1 MSRTEAG
8 EWRSGRTENGRDT
21 THDAFVDA
29 LIETLKPVV
38 TGLGATLGPFCEVV
52 LHDFRRPDA
61 SIVAISGSLTSR
73 HVGGAMSEIG
83 LGLLAEGDKAQD
95 KIGYVVRT
103 ANGRT
108 VRSSTML
115 LRDAAGGVLGA
126 LCVNLDITE
135 LRLALN
141 TLTTLLG
148 DTEPLPSAATVF
160 SDDIGQIIETV
171 IIQEEQRLGR
181 VLSHDTRLGRLE
193 VIKALDG
200 RGVFNLPRAANEV
213 AEHLSV
219 SRATVYADLNTIRG
233 FETAEPGGEHDAEGP
248 GHSDQP

>member
-1 MSRTEAG
+1 MSGTEAG
-8 EWRSGRTENGRDT
+8 EWHRSHAEESRDGAR
-21 THDAFVDA
+21 DGFADA
-29 LIETLKPVV
+29 LMETLKPVV
-38 TGLGATLGPFCEVV
+38 AGLGATLGPFCEVV

-61 SIVAISGSLTSR
+61 SIVAIAGSVTSR

-83 LGLLAEGDKAQD
+83 LGLLAEGDRAQD

-115 LRDAAGGVLGA
+115 LRDGAGSVLGA
-126 LCVNLDITE
+126 LCVNLDVTE
-135 LRLALN
+135 LRGAMN
-141 TLTTLLG
+141 TLTSLLG
-148 DTEPLPSAATVF
+148 ETGPLPSAATVF

-181 VLSHDTRLGRLE
+181 ALPHDTRHGRLE
-193 VIKALDG
+193 AIKALDG

-213 AEHLSV
+213 ADHLGV
-219 SRATVYADLNTIRG
+219 SRATIYADLNTIRG
-233 FETAEPGGEHDAEGP
+233 FETAQSAGQHDEENPGRSG
-248 GHSDQP
+248 QP